1 MLAPWPIGD
10 KRTCRSDLCNNAA
23 PLFAAKFW
31 EKKPYEQ
38 WSKKEALKVL
48 EDSLRRYFCATLI
61 GDACVAENQTSP
73 VSWNWAND

>member
-1 MLAPWPIGD
+1 MTGNIRVLVVSALIG
-10 KRTCRSDLCNNAA
+10 A

-48 EDSLRRYFCATLI
+48 EGFSLGEGSEGAF
-61 GDACVAENQTSP
+61 E
-73 VSWNWAND
+73 